1 MAVEHNVVKML
12 LWAKNLGVSFEK
24 TLTLGHQG
32 FECSPSRFRRA
43 LRDFGFSNT
52 QKEIGRCFHRPPMG
66 QLFVDEF
73 FHLLGAKEITT
84 VDRSDFEGA
93 NLLHDLNER
102 FPESQRG
109 QYNFVFDGGTLE
121 HIFNYPA
128 ALRNCLE
135 LIRPGG
141 YFLTI
146 TPASNLMGHGFYQFS
161 PELFFRVFSES
172 NGFALSKIVLYNSSK
187 TDATFY
193 QVNDPAA
200 AKGRNNLISSQPMY
214 LAVLAQRVAIAPI
227 LAQPP
232 MQSDYVAGWE
242 NHALSQVKSTL
253 DDPRLTKRLRVA
265 LNPYLPYWLLNWKR
279 TFVSA
284 WNREPSTLNNRRH
297 FQKLSHCQIC
307 CERHCPP
314 NAGNKI

>member
-1 MAVEHNVVKML
+1 ML
-12 LWAKNLGVSFEK
+12 LWAKNLDVSFEK

-32 FECSPSRFRRA
+32 LECSPSRFRRA
-43 LRDFGFSNT
+43 LHDFGFSNT
-52 QKEIGRCFHRPPMG
+52 QKEIDRCFQRPPMG
-66 QLFVDEF
+66 QLFADEF
-73 FHLLGAKEITT
+73 FRLLGAKEIVA

-102 FPESQRG
+102 FPENHRG

-128 ALRNCLE
+128 ALRHCLE

-141 YFLTI
+141 HFLTI

-161 PELFFRVFSES
+161 PELFFRVFSAV
-172 NGFALSKIVLYNSSK
+172 NGFTLKKIVLYNSSK
-187 TDATFY
+187 TDAPFY
-193 QVNDPAA
+193 QVTDPAD

-227 LAQPP
+227 FAQSP

-242 NHALSQVKSTL
+242 NHGQSQARSTPA
-253 DDPRLTKRLRVA
+253 DSSSIKRLRVA
-265 LNPYLPYWLLNWKR
+265 MNPYLPYWLINLKR
-279 TFVSA
+279 TMVSA
-284 WNREPSTLNNRRH
+284 WNREPSTLSNRRH
-297 FQKLSHCQIC
+297 FQKLSRRQIC
-307 CERHCPP
+307 CERGGAAKPGKS
-314 NAGNKI
+314 N

>member
-1 MAVEHNVVKML
+1 
-12 LWAKNLGVSFEK
+12 
-24 TLTLGHQG
+24 
-32 FECSPSRFRRA
+32 
-43 LRDFGFSNT
+43 
-52 QKEIGRCFHRPPMG
+52 MG
-66 QLFVDEF
+66 PLFADEF
-73 FHLLGAKEITT
+73 FRLLGAKEIVA

-102 FPESQRG
+102 FPESHRG
-109 QYNFVFDGGTLE
+109 QYSVVFDGGTLE

-141 YFLTI
+141 YFITI

-161 PELFFRVFSES
+161 PELFFRVFSAV
-172 NGFALSKIVLYNSSK
+172 NGFALNKIVLYNSSK
-187 TDATFY
+187 ADAPFY
-193 QVNDPAA
+193 QVTDPAS

-242 NHALSQVKSTL
+242 NHGQSQANPAV
-253 DDPRLTKRLRVA
+253 DDPRLINRLRVA
-265 LNPYLPYWLLNWKR
+265 MNPYLPYWLLNLKR
-279 TFVSA
+279 SIVSA
-284 WNREPSTLNNRRH
+284 RNREPSTLSNRRH
-297 FQKLSHCQIC
+297 FKKLSRRQIC
-307 CERHCPP
+307 SERTS
-314 NAGNKI
+314 A

>member
-1 MAVEHNVVKML
+1 MAVESNVVKML

-32 FECSPSRFRRA
+32 LECSPSRFRRA
-43 LRDFGFSNT
+43 VRDFGFSNS
-52 QKEIGRCFHRPPMG
+52 QMEIDRCFQRPPMG
-66 QLFVDEF
+66 QLFADEF
-73 FHLLGAKEITT
+73 FRLLGTKEITT

-102 FPESQRG
+102 FPESHRG

-121 HIFNYPA
+121 HIFNYPT

-141 YFLTI
+141 HFLTI

-161 PELFFRVFSES
+161 PELFFRVFSGA
-172 NGFALSKIVLYNSSK
+172 NGFSLTKIVLYNSSK
-187 TDATFY
+187 ADAPFY
-193 QVNDPAA
+193 QVTDPAI
-200 AKGRNNLISSQPMY
+200 AKGRNGLISSQPMY
-214 LAVLAQRVAIAPI
+214 LAVLAQRVAITPI

-242 NHALSQVKSTL
+242 NHGQSQAKSIS
-253 DDPRLTKRLRVA
+253 DDSSPIKRFRIA
-265 LNPYLPYWLLNWKR
+265 MNPHLPYWLINLKR
-279 TFVSA
+279 TMVSA
-284 WNREPSTLNNRRH
+284 WNREPATLSNRRH
-297 FQKLSHCQIC
+297 FQKLSRHQIC
-307 CERHCPP
+307 SERIASAYSSKA
-314 NAGNKI
+314 N